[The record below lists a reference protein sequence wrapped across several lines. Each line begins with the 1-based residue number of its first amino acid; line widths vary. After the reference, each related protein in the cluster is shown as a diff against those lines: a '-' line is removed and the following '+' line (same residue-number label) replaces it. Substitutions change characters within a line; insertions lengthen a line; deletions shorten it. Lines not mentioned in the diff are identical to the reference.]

1 MKRNLSLNKDIQQ
14 EIVQDKISIDMLVFQ
29 LQSPEGVKGQ
39 ENKKNKFPFK

>member
-14 EIVQDKISIDMLVFQ
+14 EIVHGKINALVFQ
-29 LQSPEGVKGQ
+29 LQSQEGIKGQ